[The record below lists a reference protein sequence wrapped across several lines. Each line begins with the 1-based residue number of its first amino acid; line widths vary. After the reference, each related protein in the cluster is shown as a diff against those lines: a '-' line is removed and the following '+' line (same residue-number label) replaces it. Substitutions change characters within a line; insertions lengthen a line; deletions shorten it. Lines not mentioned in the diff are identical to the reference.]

1 MSIYSPTRRNVLRGM
16 VAAGCALILP
26 RGIAAEAPAGTMEKS
41 QVKYQDQPNGDQKC
55 AGCMHFVSESN
66 TCKLVAGDISPD
78 GWCTLWSAKQG

>member
-1 MSIYSPTRRNVLRGM
+1 M
-16 VAAGCALILP
+16 VAAGCALILQ
-26 RGIAAEAPAGTMEKS
+26 RGIAAEPTAGKMEQS
-41 QVKYQDQPNGDQKC
+41 QVKYQGHPNCEQKC